1 MGSVAFMREL
11 RATESNVPWR
21 LRATERVHLYLDQ
34 FGSFRAEPDTT
45 GSVLMAVQKGAK
57 ASLRVVNLLDE
68 ESDEEAPL
76 ARTKI
81 PSEKVMAVGIL

>member
-1 MGSVAFMREL
+1 MCYREYI
-11 RATESNVPWR
+11 PWR
-21 LRATERVHLYLDQ
+21 SRTGERVHLYLDQ

-45 GSVLMAVQKGAK
+45 GAVLMAVQKGAK

-76 ARTKI
+76 VRAKI
-81 PSEKVMAVGIL
+81 PSEKVMAVV

>member
-1 MGSVAFMREL
+1 
-11 RATESNVPWR
+11 
-21 LRATERVHLYLDQ
+21 
-34 FGSFRAEPDTT
+34 
-45 GSVLMAVQKGAK
+45 MAVQKGAN